1 MTFVRRRHATNLL
14 VFLLLATSAIPA
26 SAANPTT
33 DATPAPTPAIGAARI
48 APTEQPPTEQD
59 NAGLRSSIHWEEIQK
74 HANDKIDFA
83 PGGRVTVPFRPR
95 AHDRW
100 TVGGVAPRA
109 LPEGRL
115 SGRQLR
121 EALKPKPAP
130 DPVPAPASEPAA
142 EPPPTAAPA
151 EAPTEP
157 TADPSAD
164 PSPDAS
170 SEPAPTPAVT
180 DTPVDQPIIDD
191 GDAIPAEGVSWSRD
205 PAAENRTEPAA
216 AISPAG
222 LKREVFGFLP
232 YWEVSSSSTTI
243 DYSKISTIAYFGVG
257 AAANGSLEKKNSDGT
272 TTTGWNGWTS
282 ADMTNVIN
290 KAHQSKTRVVL
301 TVQSFAWS
309 AGGST
314 SRRRY
319 WAAATARAALAR
331 TSRSRFVTGARTA

>member
-14 VFLLLATSAIPA
+14 VFLLLATSTIPA
-26 SAANPTT
+26 SAATPTV
-33 DATPAPTPAIGAARI
+33 DPAPAPALGAARI
-48 APTEQPPTEQD
+48 GPTEQPPTEQD

-100 TVGGVAPRA
+100 TVGGVAPQA

-121 EALKPKPAP
+121 EALKPTPAAV
-130 DPVPAPASEPAA
+130 PVPAPASEPAA
-142 EPPPTAAPA
+142 EPAPTAAPD
-151 EAPTEP
+151 EAPSDP
-157 TADPSAD
+157 TAEPSAD

-170 SEPAPTPAVT
+170 SEPAATPSAT
-180 DTPVDQPIIDD
+180 DTPVDQPVIDE
-191 GDAIPAEGVSWSRD
+191 GDAIPAEGVSWSPD
-205 PAAENRTEPAA
+205 LAAESLTEPAA
-216 AISPAG
+216 AISSAG

-282 ADMTNVIN
+282 ADMTNVILVP
-290 KAHQSKTRVVL
+290 APR
-301 TVQSFAWS
+301 
-309 AGGST
+309 ST
-314 SRRRY
+314 S
-319 WAAATARAALAR
+319 
-331 TSRSRFVTGARTA
+331 SR